1 MTDLNTDLNK
11 IDQSKCFICN
21 KCIIKD
27 DLSFD
32 FHSCI
37 NNQVI
42 KIIKFDNSIYHPR
55 KLFIHGTNL
64 IFDFNI
70 YKYNYYFDSFQIFLV
85 YNELEGYN
93 KMYLNFNNNNII
105 QLDQKDF
112 VEFYDNLRTC
122 FNYIKKY
129 VENIMFI

>member
-1 MTDLNTDLNK
+1 MTNLNK
-11 IDQSKCFICN
+11 IDQSRCFICN

-42 KIIKFDNSIYHPR
+42 KIIKFDNSLYHPR
-55 KLFIHGTNL
+55 KLFIHGINQ
-64 IFDFNI
+64 IFNFNI
-70 YKYNYYFDSFQIFLV
+70 CKCNYYFDSFQIFLI
-85 YNELEGYN
+85 YNELEDHN
-93 KMYLNFNNNNII
+93 KMHLTLNNSNII
-105 QLDQKDF
+105 KLDQRDF